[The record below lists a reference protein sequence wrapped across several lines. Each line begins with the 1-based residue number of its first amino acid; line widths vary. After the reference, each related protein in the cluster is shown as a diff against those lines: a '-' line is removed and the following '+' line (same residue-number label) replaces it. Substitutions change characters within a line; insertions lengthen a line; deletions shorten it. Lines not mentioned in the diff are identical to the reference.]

1 MTEVEKPPIYGT
13 LEIYSKLGGGAVGDS
28 LVIWERE
35 VRDS

>member
-1 MTEVEKPPIYGT
+1 MTDVEEPYIYGT
-13 LEIYSKLGGGAVGDS
+13 PEIYSKLGEVVGDS